1 MKLAYFCAAVAS
13 VAAMPHGHYS
23 TDVALEAGEHAAPS
37 AIEARFAMLERK
49 IERQQKTIEEQQ
61 ETNEKQ
67 QETIDKQQE
76 TIDELHAHHRLG
88 KVPSFERKDDAD
100 RYKPPLFGTERG
112 TCTDTGDYVL
122 PTKCDRKDCQDYLP
136 GRGDVCPGRSPS
148 GQRCAGTSYRCVQ
161 CGVAVQNNPPCD

>member
-49 IERQQKTIEEQQ
+49 IERQQETIDEQQKTIEAQQ

-67 QETIDKQQE
+67 QETIDKFH
-76 TIDELHAHHRLG
+76 THH
-88 KVPSFERKDDAD
+88 
-100 RYKPPLFGTERG
+100 
-112 TCTDTGDYVL
+112 
-122 PTKCDRKDCQDYLP
+122 Q
-136 GRGDVCPGRSPS
+136 S
-148 GQRCAGTSYRCVQ
+148 GMVRTA
-161 CGVAVQNNPPCD
+161 AKLKAIP